1 MYQNLNLISA
11 IGDLP
16 ADLHP
21 ALPGGRLRPGHQP
34 GAQDVRQ
41 GPQPHQGVDGHTP
54 PRPGRTRTRSR
65 NPTWSQQLQL
75 VTTSIWS
82 QLQLVTASPTWSQS
96 LLATA
101 PSDAWPQHTQLLP
114 AHHRVAA
121 GRRGA
126 VLLEGAGGDLAGD
139 TGPENSQSS

>member
-1 MYQNLNLISA
+1 MATLIVTNLPKTNLISA
-11 IGDLP
+11 AGDLP

-54 PRPGRTRTRSR
+54 PGPGRTRTRSR
-65 NPTWSQQLQL
+65 NPTWSQQLQ
-75 VTTSIWS
+75 
-82 QLQLVTASPTWSQS
+82 QLVTASPTWPQS
-96 LLATA
+96 LLATT
-101 PSDAWPQHTQLLP
+101 PTDARPQHTQLLP
-114 AHHRVAA
+114 AHHSVAA
-121 GRRGA
+121 GGRGA

-139 TGPENSQSS
+139 TGPEDSQ